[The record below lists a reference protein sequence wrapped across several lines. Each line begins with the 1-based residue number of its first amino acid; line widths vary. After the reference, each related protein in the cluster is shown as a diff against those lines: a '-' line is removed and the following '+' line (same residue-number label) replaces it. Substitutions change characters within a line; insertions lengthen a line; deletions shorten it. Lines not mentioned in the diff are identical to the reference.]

1 MHTDL
6 NLYSRRG
13 YESAGMNTNDL
24 VWNARVSKTFLDGN
38 LSLILDGF
46 DILNQLS
53 GTSYLINGQ
62 GQTETYRN
70 VLPRYIMG
78 HIVYRLNIKPK
89 KRPGDE

>member
-1 MHTDL
+1 MC
-6 NLYSRRG
+6 R
-13 YESAGMNTNDL
+13 
-24 VWNARVSKTFLDGN
+24 KTFLDGN